1 MFELDGCSGNGRV
14 CLVFP
19 LKPDPPPLDDSGVIK
34 IDLSPATPQV
44 IYTHYDDH
52 GTVSMG

>member
-1 MFELDGCSGNGRV
+1 MFELDGCSGNVNGRV

-44 IYTHYDDH
+44 VIASNLHAL
-52 GTVSMG
+52 

>member
-1 MFELDGCSGNGRV
+1 MFELDGCSGNGNGRV

-44 IYTHYDDH
+44 MITSNLHAL
-52 GTVSMG
+52 